1 MRFPMRWL
9 PSAGALAGV
18 LLVFSLAA
26 PATAAERL
34 DRIVAV
40 VGEGVVLESE
50 LAEAIQRIR
59 RRLGAEAERIP
70 PDVLRSQIL
79 DQLIITR
86 LQTQRAREAD
96 LRVADGEVN
105 ETLRDIAAGNGM
117 SLEEFLE
124 NIRADGLDP
133 QQLRERVREE
143 LLIGKLRQREV
154 NGRIVVTDEDVDR
167 YLESES
173 LRVQENLEYHIR
185 HLLISLPDGPSPEQ
199 LHSARRR
206 IEALRERAVNG
217 EEDFTD
223 LAIAHSDGQ
232 KALEGGDL
240 GWMPGGYLPT
250 LFSEIIPKLEKGEI
264 SEPFR
269 GTSGYH
275 LIKLEDVR
283 STDDVPAGD
292 ERVIVE
298 EANARHIL
306 LQLNEIRDHERAKK
320 EAETLRQRI
329 LAGDDFAALARA
341 HSDDP
346 GSANQGGELG
356 WAQPE
361 EYNPAF
367 AKQLRE
373 LESGEISEPFQSREG
388 WHIVEVLDRRERD
401 QTEERRR
408 NRARQALARHKI
420 EEEGEVWLRRLRDEA
435 YVEIRLDDY
444 REDAELGG
452 QG

>member
-1 MRFPMRWL
+1 MTRSKL
-9 PSAGALAGV
+9 PIVAGALAGV
-18 LLVFSLAA
+18 LFACLHAIA
-26 PATAAERL
+26 ATAAAEEI

-50 LAEAIQRIR
+50 LDEAALRIR
-59 RRLGAEAERIP
+59 RRLGAEAQRIP
-70 PDVLRSQIL
+70 PDVLRSQVL
-79 DQLIITR
+79 DQLIITK
-86 LQTQRAREAD
+86 LQTQRAKEAD
-96 LRVADGEVN
+96 LRVEDSEVN
-105 ETLRDIAAGNGM
+105 RALRNIAAQNDM
-117 SLEEFLE
+117 SLDHFLAS
-124 NIRADGLDP
+124 IRADGLDP
-133 QQLRERVREE
+133 QGLRDRVREE
-143 LLIGKLRQREV
+143 LLISKLRQHEV

-173 LRVQENLEYHIR
+173 LRVQENREYHIR

-206 IEALRERAVNG
+206 IEALRERAASG
-217 EEDFTD
+217 KEDFTD
-223 LAIAHSDGQ
+223 LVIAYSDGQ

-250 LFSEIIPKLEKGEI
+250 LFSEVVPKLKKGEI

-269 GTSGYH
+269 GASGYH

-298 EANARHIL
+298 EVHARDIL
-306 LQLNEIRDHERAKK
+306 LELNEIRDAERAQK
-320 EAETLRQRI
+320 EAETLRQRV
-329 LAGDDFAALARA
+329 LAGDDFAQLARA
-341 HSDDP
+341 HSDDT
-346 GSANQGGELG
+346 STANQGGDLG
-356 WAQPE
+356 WVETE
-361 EYNPAF
+361 EFGPAF
-367 AKQLRE
+367 AKRLQE
-373 LESGEISEPFQSREG
+373 LKPNEVSEPFEAGGG
-388 WHIVEVLDRRERD
+388 WHIVQVLERRKRD

-444 REDAELGG
+444 RKDAELGG
-452 QG
+452 